1 MAKTELPDIETL
13 DELRAQIILLKADIK
28 RQEKDLEER
37 WKRLPQ
43 EAIRST
49 IGGVVPIF
57 LNQKIASGTW
67 GFLKGLTHLFTKE
80 KAEDGHELTW
90 KEKLLK
96 PVKQAGFFTALK
108 MLYGF
113 MKK

>member
-13 DELRAQIILLKADIK
+13 DELRAQIILLKVDLK

-43 EAIRST
+43 EVIRST
-49 IGGVVPIF
+49 VGSVVPIF

-67 GFLKGLTHLFTKE
+67 GFLKGLTGIFSTQ
-80 KAEDGHELTW
+80 KADDGHELTW

-96 PVKQAGFFTALK
+96 PVKQAGLFTALK
-108 MLYGF
+108 VLYGF
-113 MKK
+113 IKK